1 MIFLIKI
8 LFAGFIIALSSWL
21 AGQYPKIAGFIIAL
35 PLASLLAVIF
45 SYVEHN
51 DPEKSITFAKSI
63 LVGVPIS
70 YLFFLPFFFAKSLG
84 MNFWLIYSIGFALLI
99 IGFFIHKYIVSY
111 I

>member
-35 PLASLLAVIF
+35 PLASLIAIIF

-84 MNFWLIYSIGFALLI
+84 TNFWLIYSIGFVLLV

>member
-8 LFAGFIIALSSWL
+8 LFAGFIIAISSWL

-35 PLASLLAVIF
+35 PLASLIAVIF

>member
-35 PLASLLAVIF
+35 PLASLIAVIF

>member
-8 LFAGFIIALSSWL
+8 LFAGFIIASSSWL

-35 PLASLLAVIF
+35 PLASLIAVIF